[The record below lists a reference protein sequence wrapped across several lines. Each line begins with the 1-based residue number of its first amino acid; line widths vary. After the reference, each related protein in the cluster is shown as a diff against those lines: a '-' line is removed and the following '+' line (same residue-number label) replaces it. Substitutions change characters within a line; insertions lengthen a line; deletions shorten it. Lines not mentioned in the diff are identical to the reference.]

1 VIRAN
6 FQTKTFQ
13 LVLIMTLAGLMLA
26 AGVGLIPLPPLLP
39 GPEAH
44 AAGTINVTTTGDE
57 YNTSGSGSGCALREA
72 IESVNTSSSF
82 GGCSNPGNA
91 ADTIQ
96 LQAMTYTL
104 SIPRPTSPP
113 FDDSNA
119 VGDIEPKQSMT
130 IRGVG
135 SEQTVISTTTAFND
149 GVFYI
154 ASGFVNA
161 TIGIEAVTIQG
172 SKPPYGSG
180 GISIFMY
187 GVNPVLTLVDVVIQ
201 NNKVGGIYHFGGLLS
216 LNDVT
221 IRNNESTFGGGG
233 LYSETGAVIMNNVTL
248 YGNRANSVFGE
259 ASGGAIYINDYPAT
273 YATNSLQMTNVT
285 IYDNQAQVS
294 GGGLYLNF
302 SQNPPWGTVP
312 IVVTATNVTFASN
325 QAVSGSG
332 GNIYNN
338 QSTFS
343 LQNTIIANGLANG
356 SPNNCGGN
364 PVPNITS
371 SGYNLDSGN
380 TCGLTATGD
389 ITNINPLL
397 AASLADNGGST
408 ETLALLTG
416 SPAINSGTCSG
427 APATDQRGVTRP
439 QGSTCDIGAYEAGN
453 QPNFP
458 VYLPT
463 IRKH

>member
-1 VIRAN
+1 MIQPN
-6 FQTKTFQ
+6 FLTKTLQ
-13 LVLIMTLAGLMLA
+13 LVLIVTLAGLMIA
-26 AGVGLIPLPPLLP
+26 AGVGLIPLPPLWP

-57 YNTSGSGSGCALREA
+57 YNTSGNGSGCALREA

-104 SIPRPTSPP
+104 SITETGYP
-113 FDDSNA
+113 FTNVQGSLKPQESMIIRGIGGRQTIISTTLIFNDRVFDLSSYATNISIA
-119 VGDIEPKQSMT
+119 IEKVT
-130 IRGVG
+130 IRGGKSSGIYVG
-135 SEQTVISTTTAFND
+135 LFGTSSTFTLT
-149 GVFYI
+149 
-154 ASGFVNA
+154 NA
-161 TIGIEAVTIQG
+161 ILENNQSIF
-172 SKPPYGSG
+172 SG
-180 GISIFMY
+180 GALICAGGTS
-187 GVNPVLTLVDVVIQ
+187 NLNEVI
-201 NNKVGGIYHFGGLLS
+201 
-216 LNDVT
+216 
-221 IRNNESTFGGGG
+221 IRNNQVTDSDGRGGG
-233 LYSETGAVIMNNVTL
+233 LALGDWNVNVNLNNVTL
-248 YGNRANSVFGE
+248 YGNQADL
-259 ASGGAIYINDYPAT
+259 GGAIYISGYTGVFPT
-273 YATNSLQMTNVT
+273 LQMTNVT
-285 IYDNQAQVS
+285 IYDNQAQIS
-294 GGGLYLNF
+294 GGGFYLNF
-302 SQNPPWGTVP
+302 LGSASISTEA
-312 IVVTATNVTFASN
+312 TATNVTFAN
-325 QAVSGSG
+325 NRALSGSG

-338 QSTFS
+338 AAILS
-343 LQNTIIANGLANG
+343 LKNTIIANGLANG

-371 SGYNLDSGN
+371 LGHNLDSGN

-389 ITNINPLL
+389 ITNTNPLL
-397 AASLADNGGST
+397 AASLADNGGSA
-408 ETLALLTG
+408 ETLALLAG

-439 QGSTCDIGAYEAGN
+439 QGSSCDIGAYEAGN